1 MLQIGKPRVR
11 DVTTLA
17 FEAGGLRYLATTGG
31 RVTKWGSLE
40 LPLGLIK
47 NGLITNPV
55 EMGTI
60 LHELFTQQ
68 ELDRRRVVTA
78 LTGLRSIPRIL
89 TLTKLQ
95 GSLLEETIAQEARTE
110 MPLPLDDLYL
120 SWESYEV
127 QGEMQRIYLLGV
139 PRDLVD
145 AQVKALE
152 AASIR
157 PHVMDIQPLALIRAV
172 NQPDAII
179 TNLEQGS
186 MDVILVQGFQPA
198 VMRTC
203 SLEEDDLSDEGRL
216 DRLVNELVQ
225 ATRFY
230 NDSHPNAMISAMT
243 PLYMT
248 GRLLGHRDAREY
260 VAVNVEYP
268 AAPVTSSIQAPSDMP
283 VAEYMTNLG
292 LSQKK
297 V

>member
-17 FEAGGLRYLATTGG
+17 FEAGGLRYLATKGA
-31 RVTKWGSLE
+31 RVIKWGSLE
-40 LPLGLIK
+40 LPQGLIK

-89 TLTKLQ
+89 TLPKLQ
-95 GSLLEETIAQEARTE
+95 ASLLAETIAREARKE
-110 MPLPLDDLYL
+110 MPLSLDDLYL
-120 SWESYEV
+120 SWDTHEG

-139 PRDLVD
+139 PRDLMD

-152 AASIR
+152 AASIQ
-157 PHVMDIQPLALIRAV
+157 PYVMDLKPLALIRAV
-172 NQPDAII
+172 NRPDAII
-179 TNLEQGS
+179 VNLELSS

-198 VMRTC
+198 IMRTF
-203 SLEEDDLSDEGRL
+203 SLEEDDLSIEGRL

-225 ATRFY
+225 TTRFY
-230 NDSHPNAMISAMT
+230 DDSHPNAMISETT

-248 GRLLGHRDAREY
+248 GHLLGNRDAREY
-260 VAVNVEYP
+260 VAVSVEYP

>member
-1 MLQIGKPRVR
+1 MLQFGKPRVR

-17 FEAGGLRYLATTGG
+17 FGASGLRYLATTGG

-89 TLTKLQ
+89 TLPKLQ
-95 GSLLEETIAQEARTE
+95 ASLLAETIAREARKE
-110 MPLPLDDLYL
+110 MPLSLDDLYL

-145 AQVKALE
+145 AQVKAIE
-152 AASIR
+152 AASIQ
-157 PHVMDIQPLALIRAV
+157 PYVMDLKPLALIRAV
-172 NQPDAII
+172 NQPDAVI
-179 TNLEQGS
+179 TNLELGS
-186 MDVILVQGFQPA
+186 LDVVLVQGFQPA
-198 VMRTC
+198 VMRTF
-203 SLEEDDLSDEGRL
+203 SLEEDDLNIEGRL

-225 ATRFY
+225 TTRFY